1 MKNDSGAVGVL
12 EDKCA
17 ILEWE
22 IYGLLPSELIKTSSY
37 KDSGANKVVLYQE
50 NINLFVKHFQQV
62 CELLIESFQTFQNLF
77 KEDEANLIDIASRL
91 VSHRDGFAEAD
102 KRFNVGRQ

>member
-1 MKNDSGAVGVL
+1 MCYT
-12 EDKCA
+12 DK
-17 ILEWE
+17 WE

-37 KDSGANKVVLYQE
+37 KDSSANKLVLYQE
-50 NINLFVKHFQQV
+50 NINLFVKNFQQV

-77 KEDEANLIDIASRL
+77 KEDEANLIDIASRW